1 MTLKFD
7 IVSGQFIDAPDSADN
22 AARTILNGGVPP
34 NASIGNDGDFYIDTA
49 AMQIYGPKDGEWGN
63 PTGIKGRDGAPGAPG
78 ISIKGD
84 KGDTGAKGDKGD
96 SIKGDKGDKGD
107 PGRDGADGKSS
118 DGVEF
123 QSTQTHVQ
131 IKRGNGEWENLFEIP
146 KAKNIRGGGGGRT
159 TANIQAMID
168 SAMAT
173 KQPITPTI
181 QTKTGTSYT
190 LQASDSGTILRFT
203 NASTITLTCPNNM
216 AVGFNVG
223 IVQAGGGRVFFS
235 AGSGATV
242 ANAQGYNSTFG
253 TNAYASLL
261 VDANSGGSAAH
272 YILEGNVN

>member
-1 MTLKFD
+1 MVEVSLVTQKTNVQLSETVVQVS
-7 IVSGQFIDAPDSADN
+7 IVPTVVNVELGN
-22 AARTILNGGVPP
+22 AGLP
-34 NASIGNDGDFYIDTA
+34 
-49 AMQIYGPKDGEWGN
+49 
-63 PTGIKGRDGAPGAPG
+63 
-78 ISIKGD
+78 
-84 KGDTGAKGDKGD
+84 
-96 SIKGDKGDKGD
+96 
-107 PGRDGADGKSS
+107 GADGATGATGATGPAGP
-118 DGVEF
+118 GVPAGGTTGQVLKKNSNTDF
-123 QSTQTHVQ
+123 DNSWQNASGGSWGSITGTLSAQADLQTM
-131 IKRGNGEWENLFEIP
+131 LD
-146 KAKNIRGGGGGRT
+146 AKQDKI
-159 TANIQAMID
+159 
-168 SAMAT
+168 
-173 KQPITPTI
+173 PTI
-181 QTKTGTSYT
+181 TIKTGTSYT